1 MQRMDFNRSLASLIA
16 IAGMCLSA
24 CSAEGD
30 SSGTRT
36 TPTRGGA
43 AASSS
48 PSTPRGTAANG
59 GGLAGTGAATPP
71 TWAGQQPGVM
81 PIAGGPAGGAGA
93 GGDKLPSNTCASGL
107 ADTAPVTPVIWL
119 VVDGSSSMNQEFDAG
134 RNRWQTLRSSL
145 MDKGGIVDS
154 LQSLAK
160 FGMVIYSGGSSDPM
174 QCVQL
179 VTVQPALNNFPALD
193 AAYPMMPL
201 GMGTPTDKA
210 LEHVVTALPV
220 VTQTMLDTRNEPIYV
235 VLATDGSPN
244 DSCGRGGGLSGGSGR
259 DDAAVRQAVIDV
271 VKRGT
276 MAGMNMYVI
285 SMAGGDQS
293 LQSHLEQVAMAT
305 TTMTPPFSPAS
316 QNDLVKTFRDIV
328 GSASC
333 QIDLKGMV
341 KQGQECAGKVTLNG
355 SDLACGSNDGW
366 HLLDPNTFELT
377 GKACSDFTS
386 VASTVSAMFPCEVF
400 RPE

>member
-1 MQRMDFNRSLASLIA
+1 VIA
-16 IAGMCLSA
+16 LAGMCFSA
-24 CSAEGD
+24 CSSQVD
-30 SSGTRT
+30 T
-36 TPTRGGA
+36 TDTRGTSRSGA
-43 AASSS
+43 AASSA
-48 PSTPRGTAANG
+48 PNTPTGAAAKS

-71 TWAGQQPGVM
+71 NWAGQQPGVM
-81 PIAGGPAGGAGA
+81 PIAGGPAEAAGMGGV
-93 GGDKLPSNTCASGL
+93 KLPDGTCASGL

-119 VVDGSSSMNQEFDAG
+119 IVDGSSSMNQEFDAG
-134 RNRWQTLRSSL
+134 RNRWAVLRSSL

-154 LQSLAK
+154 LQSVAE
-160 FGMVIYSGGSSDPM
+160 FGMVIYSGGAADPM
-174 QCVQL
+174 MCVQL
-179 VTVQPALNNFPALD
+179 VTVPPALNNFAALD

-210 LEHVVTALPV
+210 VQHVVTTLPV
-220 VTQTMLDTRNEPIYV
+220 VTQAMLDTRNKPIYV
-235 VLATDGSPN
+235 VLATDGQPN
-244 DSCGRGGGLSGGSGR
+244 DSCGGGGLFGGGR

-276 MAGMNMYVI
+276 MGGMNMYVI

-293 LQSHLEQVAMAT
+293 LQSHLEEVAMAT

-341 KQGQECAGKVTLNG
+341 KQGMECAGKVTLNG
-355 SDLACGSNDGW
+355 NELACGNNDGW
-366 HLLDPNTFELT
+366 RLLDPDTFELT